1 MKILKIAGI
10 GVAVLGVAALA
21 VLIAPTLR
29 GHAQAGREPLVGLTG
44 HGVGGSEIGLS
55 VRDVESADVTSAKLP
70 APAGAVVEDVHT
82 GSPAEKAGFKSGDVI
97 VTFDGEKV
105 RSARHLTR
113 LVQETPEGR
122 EVTAVVV
129 RSGERVDLKVAPAPS
144 AFARAFEPLQ
154 SLHQNFPGN
163 FAFSVPQGS
172 GSLDRWVFG
181 TGGRLGV
188 SVQDLTGQLGDY
200 FGTREGALVTSVDDN
215 SPARTAGLKAG
226 DVITKING
234 QVVRDSAEL
243 RRRLADTSGDIT
255 ISILRDRKEET
266 LKGKI
271 EDRMPVR
278 RTSRQVYR
286 GL

>member
-29 GHAQAGREPLVGLTG
+29 GHAQAGRESLVLTG

-55 VRDVESADVTSAKLP
+55 VRDVESVDVTSAKLP

-122 EVTAVVV
+122 EVTAVVG
-129 RSGERVDLKVAPAPS
+129 RS
-144 AFARAFEPLQ
+144 
-154 SLHQNFPGN
+154 
-163 FAFSVPQGS
+163 
-172 GSLDRWVFG
+172 
-181 TGGRLGV
+181 
-188 SVQDLTGQLGDY
+188 
-200 FGTREGALVTSVDDN
+200 
-215 SPARTAGLKAG
+215 
-226 DVITKING
+226 
-234 QVVRDSAEL
+234 
-243 RRRLADTSGDIT
+243 
-255 ISILRDRKEET
+255 
-266 LKGKI
+266 
-271 EDRMPVR
+271 
-278 RTSRQVYR
+278 
-286 GL
+286 